1 MEHRARDCACDACAA
16 LGRVASTVVDEDTGD
31 ELRQYIAK
39 VLERSYTKILEKGL
53 AIARRD
59 AREGRPEAPGHR
71 ELAGESTEPPVD
83 PGAEVKE
90 EKTEAEEEATKKR
103 KRRKRR
109 PKEEEEVATR
119 EEEKPAVEEPEIDK
133 AAVED
138 IAAKAETPGTPSTGV
153 PKESDK
159 DPRTP
164 LPRSPKPSAN
174 PSITLKEKKT
184 KGEVAP
190 EHEEEPRLRLRP
202 KAKGKPT
209 RLRSRSRGYDK
220 KDKKKRRSPSPTD
233 LPEGGDGGVSST
245 TGAEAGGGAVEEEG
259 PPGNW
264 EVRPELP
271 RRPKSPDHPPP
282 LPRRPNRG
290 QLWIGPIRAYKNRPP
305 PKKNKG
311 VKKDLKNQRY
321 WERRRQQA
329 WEDRHRA
336 YRGGSRR

>member
-16 LGRVASTVVDEDTGD
+16 LGRVASTVVDEDTSA
-31 ELRQYIAK
+31 EPRQYIAK

-53 AIARRD
+53 SLARRD
-59 AREGRPEAPGHR
+59 AREGREGAPGHR
-71 ELAGESTEPPVD
+71 ELEGDSTAPPVD
-83 PGAEVKE
+83 PSTEVKE
-90 EKTEAEEEATKKR
+90 EKTEIEEEATKKR

-109 PKEEEEVATR
+109 PKDEEEVATR
-119 EEEKPAVEEPEIDK
+119 EEEKPAVEETVVDK
-133 AAVED
+133 SGVENNT
-138 IAAKAETPGTPSTGV
+138 ATSETPGTPSTGV
-153 PKESDK
+153 AKECEK

-174 PSITLKEKKT
+174 PAISLKEKKT
-184 KGEVAP
+184 KVETP
-190 EHEEEPRLRLRP
+190 SERKEEPRLKLKP
-202 KAKGKPT
+202 KAKGRPA

-233 LPEGGDGGVSST
+233 YPEGGDGGVSSNT
-245 TGAEAGGGAVEEEG
+245 LAEGSAGAGEEER
-259 PPGNW
+259 PPGDW

-282 LPRRPNRG
+282 LPRRPHRG
-290 QLWIGPIRAYKNRPP
+290 QLWIGPIKAYKNRPA

-336 YRGGSRR
+336 YRGGYRR